1 MANIVLIG
9 MPGAGKTTIGRK
21 LSKALGRPVLDA
33 DDKVVEQ
40 TGRTIK
46 DLFQEGEDVFR
57 QAETEAVK
65 TLAALDG
72 IIISCGGGVV
82 KRPENIAYLQQ
93 NGKIF
98 FLNRD
103 LAAIA
108 GSVDKVTRPLLNSA
122 EDRLTQLYKERLP
135 LYLKYADYTILVDE
149 DFDKTTEYIIKLVR
163 KAGL

>member
-122 EDRLTQLYKERLP
+122 EDRLAQLYKERLP
-135 LYLKYADYTILVDE
+135 LYLKYADYTIPVDE
-149 DFDKTTEYIIKLVR
+149 DFDKTTEYIIELVR

>member
-9 MPGAGKTTIGRK
+9 MPGAGKTTIGKK
-21 LSKALGRPVLDA
+21 LSKALGRPVFDA
-33 DDKVVEQ
+33 DDVVVQQ

-46 DLFQEGEDVFR
+46 DLFREGEDVFR
-57 QAETEAVK
+57 DAETETIR
-65 TLAALDG
+65 TLAAKDD

-82 KRPENIAYLQQ
+82 KRPENIAYLQE

-108 GSVDKVTRPLLNSA
+108 GCVDKASRPLLNSE
-122 EDRLTQLYKERLP
+122 EDRLTQLYRERMP
-135 LYLKYADYTILVDE
+135 LYLKYCDYAIPVDE
-149 DFDKTTEYIIKLVR
+149 DFEKTTKDIIELVEKL
-163 KAGL
+163 GI

>member
-65 TLAALDG
+65 TLAAMDG

-82 KRPENIAYLQQ
+82 KRPENIGYLQQ

-122 EDRLTQLYKERLP
+122 EDRLTQLYKERMP
-135 LYLKYADYTILVDE
+135 LYLKYADYTIPVDE
-149 DFDKTTEYIIKLVR
+149 DFDKTTEYIIELVR
-163 KAGL
+163 KEGL

>member
-21 LSKALGRPVLDA
+21 LGKALGRPVLDA

-57 QAETEAVK
+57 QAETAAVK
-65 TLAALDG
+65 TLAAMDG

-82 KRPENIAYLQQ
+82 KRPENIAFLQAT
-93 NGKIF
+93 GKIF

-108 GSVDKVTRPLLNSA
+108 GCVDKVSRPLLNSA
-122 EDRLTQLYKERLP
+122 EDRLTQLYKERMP
-135 LYLKYADYTILVDE
+135 LYLKYADYTIPVDE
-149 DFDKTTEYIIKLVR
+149 NFDKTTEYIVELVK
-163 KAGL
+163 KAGI

>member
-65 TLAALDG
+65 TLAAMDG

-122 EDRLTQLYKERLP
+122 EDRLAQLYKERLP
-135 LYLKYADYTILVDE
+135 LYLKYADYTIPVDE
-149 DFDKTTEYIIKLVR
+149 DFDKTTEYIIELVR

>member
-1 MANIVLIG
+1 MTNIVLIG

-57 QAETEAVK
+57 EAETEAVK
-65 TLAALDG
+65 TLAAMDG

-82 KRPENIAYLQQ
+82 KRPENMAYLQET
-93 NGKIF
+93 GKIF

-122 EDRLTQLYKERLP
+122 EDRLTQLYRERMP
-135 LYLKYADYTILVDE
+135 LYLKYADYTIPVDE
-149 DFDKTTEYIIKLVR
+149 NFDKTTEYIIELVK
-163 KAGL
+163 KAGI

>member
-57 QAETEAVK
+57 QAETAAVK
-65 TLAALDG
+65 ALSVMDG

-82 KRPENIAYLQQ
+82 KRPENIAFLQAT
-93 NGKIF
+93 GKIF

-108 GSVDKVTRPLLNSA
+108 GCVDKVSRPLLNSA
-122 EDRLTQLYKERLP
+122 EDRLTQLYRERMP
-135 LYLKYADYTILVDE
+135 LYLKYADYTIPVDE
-149 DFDKTTEYIIKLVR
+149 DFDKTTEHIIELVR

>member
-57 QAETEAVK
+57 EAETEAVK
-65 TLAALDG
+65 TLAAMDG
-72 IIISCGGGVV
+72 IIISCGGRGW
-82 KRPENIAYLQQ
+82 
-93 NGKIF
+93 
-98 FLNRD
+98 
-103 LAAIA
+103 
-108 GSVDKVTRPLLNSA
+108 
-122 EDRLTQLYKERLP
+122 
-135 LYLKYADYTILVDE
+135 
-149 DFDKTTEYIIKLVR
+149 
-163 KAGL
+163 

>member
-57 QAETEAVK
+57 QAESEAVK
-65 TLAALDG
+65 TLAAMDG

-82 KRPENIAYLQQ
+82 KRPENMAYLQET
-93 NGKIF
+93 GKIF

-122 EDRLTQLYKERLP
+122 EDRLTQLYRERMP
-135 LYLKYADYTILVDE
+135 LYLKYADYTIPVDE
-149 DFDKTTEYIIKLVR
+149 NFDKTTEYIIELVK
-163 KAGL
+163 KAGI

>member
-65 TLAALDG
+65 ALSAMDG

-82 KRPENIAYLQQ
+82 KRPENIAFLQAT
-93 NGKIF
+93 GKIF

-108 GSVDKVTRPLLNSA
+108 GCVDKVSRPLLNSA
-122 EDRLTQLYKERLP
+122 EDRLTQLYRERMP
-135 LYLKYADYTILVDE
+135 LYLKYADYTIPVDE
-149 DFDKTTEYIIKLVR
+149 DFDKTTKYIIELVR

>member
-1 MANIVLIG
+1 MSNIVLIG

-21 LSKALGRPVLDA
+21 LHKLLDRPVLDS
-33 DDKVVEQ
+33 DDQVIKE
-40 TGRTIK
+40 TGRSVK

-57 QAETEAVK
+57 AAETAAIK
-65 TLAALDG
+65 TLSEMDG

-103 LAAIA
+103 LEAIA
-108 GSVDKVTRPLLNSA
+108 GSVDKTSRPLLNSA
-122 EDRLTQLYKERLP
+122 EDRLTQLYRDRMP
-135 LYLKYADYTILVDE
+135 LYLKYSDYAIPVNE
-149 DFDKTTEYIIKLVR
+149 DFDQTAAQIVRLIKEL
-163 KAGL
+163 GL

>member
-65 TLAALDG
+65 TLAAMDG
-72 IIISCGGGVV
+72 IIISCGGGVA
-82 KRPENIAYLQQ
+82 KRPENIGYLQQ

-122 EDRLTQLYKERLP
+122 EDRLTELYKERMP
-135 LYLKYADYTILVDE
+135 LYLKYADYTIPVDE
-149 DFDKTTEYIIKLVR
+149 NFDKTTEYIIELVK
-163 KAGL
+163 KAGI

>member
-57 QAETEAVK
+57 EAETEAVK
-65 TLAALDG
+65 TLAAMDG
-72 IIISCGGGVV
+72 IIISCGGGVM
-82 KRPENIAYLQQ
+82 KRPENMAYLQET
-93 NGKIF
+93 GKIF

-122 EDRLTQLYKERLP
+122 EDRLTQLYRERMP
-135 LYLKYADYTILVDE
+135 LYLKYADYTIPVDE
-149 DFDKTTEYIIKLVR
+149 NFDKTTEYIIELVK
-163 KAGL
+163 KAGI

>member
-21 LSKALGRPVLDA
+21 LGKALGRPVLDA
-33 DDKVVEQ
+33 DDKVMEQ

-57 QAETEAVK
+57 QAETAAVK
-65 TLAALDG
+65 TLAAMDG

-82 KRPENIAYLQQ
+82 KRPENIAFLQAT
-93 NGKIF
+93 GKIF

-108 GSVDKVTRPLLNSA
+108 GCVDKVSRPLLNSA
-122 EDRLTQLYKERLP
+122 EDRLTQLYKERMP
-135 LYLKYADYTILVDE
+135 LYLKYADYTIPVDE
-149 DFDKTTEYIIKLVR
+149 NFDKTTEYIVELVK
-163 KAGL
+163 KAGI

>member
-57 QAETEAVK
+57 QAESEAVK
-65 TLAALDG
+65 TLAAMDG

-82 KRPENIAYLQQ
+82 KRPENMAYLQET
-93 NGKIF
+93 GKIF

-122 EDRLTQLYKERLP
+122 EDRLTQLYRERMP
-135 LYLKYADYTILVDE
+135 LYLKYCDYAIPVDE
-149 DFDKTTEYIIKLVR
+149 DFDKTTKYIIDLIRKL
-163 KAGL
+163 GI

>member
-57 QAETEAVK
+57 EAETEAVK
-65 TLAALDG
+65 TLAAMDG

-82 KRPENIAYLQQ
+82 KRPENMAYLQET
-93 NGKIF
+93 GKIF

-122 EDRLTQLYKERLP
+122 EDRLTQLYRERMP
-135 LYLKYADYTILVDE
+135 LYLKYADYTIPVDE
-149 DFDKTTEYIIKLVR
+149 NFDKTTEYIIELVK
-163 KAGL
+163 KAGI

>member
-21 LSKALGRPVLDA
+21 LGKALGRQVLDA

-57 QAETEAVK
+57 QAETAAVK
-65 TLAALDG
+65 TLAAMDG

-82 KRPENIAYLQQ
+82 KRPENIAFLQAT
-93 NGKIF
+93 GKIF

-108 GSVDKVTRPLLNSA
+108 GCVDKVTRPLLNSA
-122 EDRLTQLYKERLP
+122 EDRLTQLYKERMP
-135 LYLKYADYTILVDE
+135 LYLKYADYTIPVDE
-149 DFDKTTEYIIKLVR
+149 NFDKTTEYIIELVR
-163 KAGL
+163 KAGI

>member
-82 KRPENIAYLQQ
+82 KRPENIGYLQQ

-122 EDRLTQLYKERLP
+122 EDRLTQLYKERMP
-135 LYLKYADYTILVDE
+135 LYLKYADYTIPVDE
-149 DFDKTTEYIIKLVR
+149 DFDKTTEYIIELV
-163 KAGL
+163 KKEGL

>member
-1 MANIVLIG
+1 MSNIVLIG

-21 LSKALGRPVLDA
+21 LHKLLDRPVLDS
-33 DDKVVEQ
+33 DDQVIKE
-40 TGRTIK
+40 TGRSVK

-57 QAETEAVK
+57 AAETAAIK
-65 TLAALDG
+65 TLSETDG

-103 LAAIA
+103 LEAIA
-108 GSVDKVTRPLLNSA
+108 GSVDKTSRPLLNSA
-122 EDRLTQLYKERLP
+122 EDRLTQLYRERMP
-135 LYLKYADYTILVDE
+135 LYLKYSDYAIPVNE
-149 DFDKTTEYIIKLVR
+149 DFDQTAAQIVRLIKEL
-163 KAGL
+163 GL

>member
-65 TLAALDG
+65 TLAAMDG

-82 KRPENIAYLQQ
+82 KRPENMAYLQET
-93 NGKIF
+93 GKIF

-122 EDRLTQLYKERLP
+122 EDRLTQLYRERMP
-135 LYLKYADYTILVDE
+135 LYLKYADYTIPVDE
-149 DFDKTTEYIIKLVR
+149 NFDKTTEYIIELVK
-163 KAGL
+163 KAGI

>member
-65 TLAALDG
+65 TLAAMDG

-82 KRPENIAYLQQ
+82 KRPENIGYLQQ

-103 LAAIA
+103 LVAIA

-122 EDRLTQLYKERLP
+122 EDRLTQLYKERMP
-135 LYLKYADYTILVDE
+135 LYLKYADYTIPVDE
-149 DFDKTTEYIIKLVR
+149 DFDKTTEYIIELV
-163 KAGL
+163 KKEGL

>member
-21 LSKALGRPVLDA
+21 LGKALGRPVLDA

-57 QAETEAVK
+57 QAETAAVK
-65 TLAALDG
+65 TLAAMDG

-82 KRPENIAYLQQ
+82 KRPENIAFLQAT
-93 NGKIF
+93 GKIF

-108 GSVDKVTRPLLNSA
+108 GCVDKVSRPLLNSA
-122 EDRLTQLYKERLP
+122 EDRLTQLYKERMP
-135 LYLKYADYTILVDE
+135 LYLKYADYTIPVDE
-149 DFDKTTEYIIKLVR
+149 DFDKTTEYIVELVK
-163 KAGL
+163 KAGI

>member
-57 QAETEAVK
+57 QAETAAVK
-65 TLAALDG
+65 ALSAMDG

-82 KRPENIAYLQQ
+82 KRPENIAFLQAT
-93 NGKIF
+93 GKIF

-108 GSVDKVTRPLLNSA
+108 GCVDKVSRPLLNSA
-122 EDRLTQLYKERLP
+122 EDRLTQLYRERMH
-135 LYLKYADYTILVDE
+135 LYLKYADYTIPVDE
-149 DFDKTTEYIIKLVR
+149 DFDKTTEYIIELVR

>member
-21 LSKALGRPVLDA
+21 LSKALGRLVLDA

-122 EDRLTQLYKERLP
+122 EDRLAQLYKERLP
-135 LYLKYADYTILVDE
+135 LYLKYADYTIPVDE
-149 DFDKTTEYIIKLVR
+149 DFDKTTEYIIELV
-163 KAGL
+163 KKEGL

>member
-21 LSKALGRPVLDA
+21 LSKALGRLVLDA

-65 TLAALDG
+65 TLAAMDG

-82 KRPENIAYLQQ
+82 KRPENIGYLQQ

-122 EDRLTQLYKERLP
+122 EDRLTQLYKERMP
-135 LYLKYADYTILVDE
+135 LYLKYADYTIPVDE
-149 DFDKTTEYIIKLVR
+149 NFDKTTEYIIELVK
-163 KAGL
+163 KAGI

>member
-65 TLAALDG
+65 NLAALDG

-103 LAAIA
+103 RAAIA

-135 LYLKYADYTILVDE
+135 LYLKYADYTIPVDE
-149 DFDKTTEYIIKLVR
+149 DFDKTTEYIIELVR

>member
-9 MPGAGKTTIGRK
+9 MPGAGKTTIGKK
-21 LSKALGRPVLDA
+21 LSQALGRPVLDA
-33 DDKVVEQ
+33 DDMVVQQ

-57 QAETEAVK
+57 TAETEAIR
-65 TLAALDG
+65 TLAAKDG

-82 KRPENIAYLQQ
+82 KRPENIGYLQE

-108 GSVDKVTRPLLNSA
+108 GSVDKVSRPLLNSA
-122 EDRLTQLYKERLP
+122 EDRLTQLYKERMP
-135 LYLKYADYTILVDE
+135 LYLKYCDYAIPVDE
-149 DFDKTTEYIIKLVR
+149 DFDKTTKDIVKLIE
-163 KAGL
+163 KLGI

>member
-65 TLAALDG
+65 TLAAMDG

-82 KRPENIAYLQQ
+82 KRPENIGYLQQ

-103 LAAIA
+103 LAVIA

-122 EDRLTQLYKERLP
+122 EDRLTQLYKERMP
-135 LYLKYADYTILVDE
+135 LYLKYADYTIPVDE
-149 DFDKTTEYIIKLVR
+149 NFDKTTEYIIELVK
-163 KAGL
+163 KAGI

>member
-135 LYLKYADYTILVDE
+135 LYLKYADYTITVDE
-149 DFDKTTEYIIKLVR
+149 DFDKTTKYIIELVR

>member
-65 TLAALDG
+65 NLAALDG

-135 LYLKYADYTILVDE
+135 LYLKYADSTIPVDE
-149 DFDKTTEYIIKLVR
+149 DFDKTTEYIIELVR

>member
-21 LSKALGRPVLDA
+21 LSKPLGRPELDA

-57 QAETEAVK
+57 EAETEAVK
-65 TLAALDG
+65 TLAAMDG

-82 KRPENIAYLQQ
+82 KRPENMAYLQET
-93 NGKIF
+93 GKIF

-122 EDRLTQLYKERLP
+122 EDRLTQLYRERMP
-135 LYLKYADYTILVDE
+135 LYLKYADYTIPVDE
-149 DFDKTTEYIIKLVR
+149 NFDKTTEYIIELVK
-163 KAGL
+163 KAGI

>member
-21 LSKALGRPVLDA
+21 LGKALGRPVLDA

-57 QAETEAVK
+57 QAETAAVK
-65 TLAALDG
+65 TLAAMDG

-82 KRPENIAYLQQ
+82 KRPENIAFLQAT
-93 NGKIF
+93 GKIF

-108 GSVDKVTRPLLNSA
+108 GCVDKVTRPLLNSA
-122 EDRLTQLYKERLP
+122 EDRLTQLYRERMP
-135 LYLKYADYTILVDE
+135 LYLKYADYTIPVGE
-149 DFDKTTEYIIKLVR
+149 NFDKTTEYIIELVK
-163 KAGL
+163 KAGI

>member
-82 KRPENIAYLQQ
+82 KRPENIGYLQQ

-135 LYLKYADYTILVDE
+135 LYLKYADYTIPVDE
-149 DFDKTTEYIIKLVR
+149 DFDKTTEYIIELVR
-163 KAGL
+163 KEGL

>member
-57 QAETEAVK
+57 QAETAAVK
-65 TLAALDG
+65 ALSAMDG

-82 KRPENIAYLQQ
+82 KRPENIAFLQAT
-93 NGKIF
+93 GKIF

-108 GSVDKVTRPLLNSA
+108 GCVDKVSRPLLNSA
-122 EDRLTQLYKERLP
+122 EDRLTQLYRERMP
-135 LYLKYADYTILVDE
+135 LYLKYADYTVPVYE
-149 DFDKTTEYIIKLVR
+149 DFDKTTEYIIELVR

>member
-57 QAETEAVK
+57 QAETVAVK
-65 TLAALDG
+65 ALSAMDG

-82 KRPENIAYLQQ
+82 KRPENIAFLQAT
-93 NGKIF
+93 GKIF

-108 GSVDKVTRPLLNSA
+108 GSVDKVSRPLLNSA
-122 EDRLTQLYKERLP
+122 EDRLTQLYRERMP
-135 LYLKYADYTILVDE
+135 LYLKYADYTIPVDE
-149 DFDKTTEYIIKLVR
+149 DFDKTTEYIIELVR
-163 KAGL
+163 KEGL